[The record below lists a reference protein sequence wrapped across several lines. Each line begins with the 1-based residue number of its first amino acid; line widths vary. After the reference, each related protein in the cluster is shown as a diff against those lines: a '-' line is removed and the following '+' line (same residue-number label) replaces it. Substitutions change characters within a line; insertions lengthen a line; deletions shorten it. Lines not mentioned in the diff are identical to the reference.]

1 MQEIVDT
8 AKASELLGM
17 QLVYLEAGSGAKQE
31 VKETIIKAVKAEI
44 NIPIIVGGGIKSK
57 FAIKKAF

>member
-1 MQEIVDT
+1 
-8 AKASELLGM
+8 M